1 MDNETIIGL
10 FWDRDETAL
19 AQVREHYGAYMLY
32 IARNL
37 LRDDRDVEECMNDL
51 FMSLWNSIPPVVPR
65 IFRAFAAKITRNLAL
80 KMYEKKKTLKRDHSQ
95 VSQTIEELA
104 ECIASGENTQAHI
117 EHKEVIAALNEFLG
131 TLDDKKC
138 RLFMQRYFYMKPIK
152 DIAEEN
158 GISAGSLK
166 TLLCRTR
173 ADLRKFIE
181 ERDLY

>member
-1 MDNETIIGL
+1 MEDEAIIRLYQNRSEAAIAETELKYGSYCRKIADGILG
-10 FWDRDETAL
+10 DRGE
-19 AQVREHYGAYMLY
+19 
-32 IARNL
+32 
-37 LRDDRDVEECMNDL
+37 VEECMNDL

-95 VSQTIEELA
+95 VGQTIEELA
-104 ECIASGENTQAHI
+104 ECIASGENTMAHI

-152 DIAEEN
+152 EIAEEN